1 MSSEE
6 EVSLYRRNN
15 FSKATMVE
23 TDFLLLFD
31 IHKIMPFYY
40 TLLSQARYI
49 QGIIQNRLLMQ
60 K

>member
-6 EVSLYRRNN
+6 EVSVYRRNN

-23 TDFLLLFD
+23 TDFLLFD

-40 TLLSQARYI
+40 TLLFQARYI

-60 K
+60 R